1 MGLLQEYFQAHQHC
15 KPKLFTIMITGLPE
29 LLLLL
34 LNNINGCY
42 SEYQGLLC
50 NSQVRSQLAAS
61 ESSVSSLKAELS
73 KAEAQAKEFSSLQQA
88 LEQAEQG
95 KRTLAQDWQKEQA
108 SLERQLQAAGKNRD
122 QLAEQVLSCAG
133 SRLLKKERK
142 EKLHH

>member
-1 MGLLQEYFQAHQHC
+1 M
-15 KPKLFTIMITGLPE
+15 PKLFKISITGLS
-29 LLLLL
+29 LYLGSLFLL

-42 SEYQGLLC
+42 QGLLY

-95 KRTLAQDWQKEQA
+95 KRALAQDWQKEQA
-108 SLERQLQAAGKNRD
+108 LLERQLQAAGKNRD

-133 SRLLKKERK
+133 SCPLKKERK
-142 EKLHH
+142 EKLHR